1 MSLLKSPTVLVT
13 GANRGIGFEFAK
25 QYAEKGWRVI
35 ACARQ
40 PGEAAALKKLAAEF
54 PDVSIKPLDVSD
66 LNSIDALATR
76 LEGQPIDILIN
87 NAGVFGEFADQ
98 SFGALRHDKFD
109 MFMRTNARGA
119 LKMSEAFVDHIKAGR
134 QKKIIAITSQAG
146 SFGLNSGGLPGQYFY
161 KASKAALN
169 MFMRNVAADLKE
181 HGIIVGILSP
191 GMVLT
196 RPAPERKFPGLIE
209 PPESIAG
216 MIEVIDG
223 LTLEQSGAF
232 IRYTGEVQP
241 W

>member
-1 MSLLKSPTVLVT
+1 VSPLKPPTVLIS
-13 GANRGIGFEFAK
+13 GANRGIGFEFAR

-35 ACARQ
+35 AGARQ
-40 PGEAAALKKLAAEF
+40 PEEAAELKKLAAEF

-87 NAGVFGEFADQ
+87 NAGVFGEFSDQ
-98 SFGALRHDKFD
+98 SFGALQHDKFD

>member
-1 MSLLKSPTVLVT
+1 VALAEAGAKVVLN
-13 GANRGIGFEFAK
+13 GRDG
-25 QYAEKGWRVI
+25 
-35 ACARQ
+35 
-40 PGEAAALKKLAAEF
+40 
-54 PDVSIKPLDVSD
+54 
-66 LNSIDALATR
+66 DALAAAVASITAAGGHARPIAFDVADTEAGAAAVAQVVRNEGR
-76 LEGQPIDILIN
+76 LDILIN
-87 NAGVFGEFADQ
+87 NAGVFGDFADQ

-119 LKMSEAFVDHIKAGR
+119 LKMSEAFVEHLKAGR
-134 QKKIIAITSQAG
+134 LKKIIAITSQAG

-169 MFMRNVAADLKE
+169 MFMRNLAADLKD

-196 RPAPERKFPGLIE
+196 RPAPERNFPGLIE

-216 MIEVIDG
+216 MIEVIDS

>member
-1 MSLLKSPTVLVT
+1 MSPVKPPTVLVT

-25 QYAEKGWRVI
+25 QYAEKGWQVI

-40 PGEAAALKKLAAEF
+40 PVEAAALKKLAAEY
-54 PDVSIKPLDVSD
+54 PGVTIKQLDVSD
-66 LNSIDALATR
+66 LGSIDALAAR

-87 NAGVFGEFADQ
+87 NAGVFGDFADQ
-98 SFGALRHDKFD
+98 SLGALRHDKFD

-119 LKMSEAFVDHIKAGR
+119 LKMSEAFVEHVKAGR
-134 QKKIIAITSQAG
+134 LKKIVAITSQAG

-191 GMVLT
+191 GMVAT
-196 RPAPERKFPGLIE
+196 RVAPERKFPGLIE

-216 MIEVIDG
+216 MIEVIDS

-232 IRYTGEVQP
+232 IRYTSEVQP

>member
-1 MSLLKSPTVLVT
+1 MSPVKPPTVLVT

-25 QYAEKGWRVI
+25 QYAEKGWQVI

-40 PGEAAALKKLAAEF
+40 PVEAAALKKLAAQY
-54 PDVSIKPLDVSD
+54 PGVTIKQLDVSD
-66 LNSIDALATR
+66 LGSIDALAAR

-87 NAGVFGEFADQ
+87 NAGVFGDFADQ
-98 SFGALRHDKFD
+98 SLGALRHDKFD

-119 LKMSEAFVDHIKAGR
+119 LKMSEAFVEHVKAGR
-134 QKKIIAITSQAG
+134 LKKIVAITSQAG

-191 GMVLT
+191 GMVAT
-196 RPAPERKFPGLIE
+196 RVAPERKFPGLIE

-216 MIEVIDG
+216 MIEVIDS

-232 IRYTGEVQP
+232 IRYTSEVQP